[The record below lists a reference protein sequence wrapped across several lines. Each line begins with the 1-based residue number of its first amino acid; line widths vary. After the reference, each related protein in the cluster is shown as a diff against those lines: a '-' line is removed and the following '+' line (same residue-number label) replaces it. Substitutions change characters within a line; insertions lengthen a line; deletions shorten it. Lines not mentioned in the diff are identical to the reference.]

1 LPGTSQSRQLAWCNP
16 DQVSLSIAGHFRR
29 RALDGKRILLI
40 VGGGIAAYKS
50 LELIRLL
57 AREGIG
63 ARVIL
68 TKAGAEFVTPLSL
81 GSLSG
86 DKVYQELFSLTDEA
100 EMGHIELSRSADLV
114 VVAPATADLL
124 AKAANGLAND
134 LASTTLLATD
144 KPVLMVPAM
153 NVRMWEHAATKR
165 NVAQLRAD
173 GVTVMEPDVGPMAC
187 GEFGAGRLPEP
198 DQIAKQIRRM
208 LAGPAGHG
216 PLAGFRAVIT
226 AGPTRE
232 PLDPVRFI
240 SNHSSGKQGYAIAD
254 ALARLGAD
262 VRLVTG
268 PTQLSVPDG
277 VTAVRVETAVEMQ
290 DAVKANLPADIFIGV
305 AAVADW
311 RPATR
316 AQGKLKL
323 KGGEEKVALQLVENP
338 DILKSIGTRKKDRPR
353 LVIGFAAETSDVE
366 RHGKAKLS
374 RKGCDWIV
382 ANDVSGDVM
391 GGSDNEVL
399 LVTKAGTERWPRM
412 GKAEVAMK
420 LAERIA
426 ANFFDPETSAAE

>member
-1 LPGTSQSRQLAWCNP
+1 M
-16 DQVSLSIAGHFRR
+16 
-29 RALDGKRILLI
+29 DGKRILLI

-57 AREGIG
+57 AKDGI
-63 ARVIL
+63 ATRVIL

-114 VVAPATADLL
+114 VVAPATADLM

-165 NVAQLRAD
+165 NVAQLQAD
-173 GVTVMEPDVGPMAC
+173 GVHVMTPDVGPMAC
-187 GEFGAGRLPEP
+187 GEFGPGRLPEP
-198 DQIAKQIRRM
+198 DRIAAQIRK
-208 LAGPAGHG
+208 LLSSPTGVG
-216 PLAGFRAVIT
+216 PLSGFRAVVT

-268 PTQLSVPDG
+268 PTQLPIPDG
-277 VTAVRVETAVEMQ
+277 VTGVKIETAIEMQ
-290 DAVKANLPADIFIGV
+290 DAVKANLPADIFVSV

-316 AQGKLKL
+316 AHTKLKL
-323 KGGEEKVALQLVENP
+323 KGSEPDNVALKLVENP
-338 DILKSIGTRKKDRPR
+338 DILKSIGTKKKGRPR
-353 LVIGFAAETSDVE
+353 LVVGFAAETNDVE
-366 RHGKAKLS
+366 KHARAKLG
-374 RKGCDWIV
+374 RKGCDWII

-391 GGSDNEVL
+391 GGADNEVL
-399 LVTKAGTERWPRM
+399 LVSKSGTERWPRM
-412 GKAEVAMK
+412 SKAAVAMR

-426 ANFFDPETSAAE
+426 EVFHDPETSAAE

>member
-1 LPGTSQSRQLAWCNP
+1 MDS
-16 DQVSLSIAGHFRR
+16 
-29 RALDGKRILLI
+29 KRVLLI

-57 AREGIG
+57 SKDGI
-63 ARVIL
+63 ASRVIL

-114 VVAPATADLL
+114 VVCPATADLL

-165 NVAQLRAD
+165 NVAQLQAD
-173 GVTVMEPDVGPMAC
+173 GVTVLTPDVGPMAC
-187 GEFGAGRLPEP
+187 GEFGPGRLPEP
-198 DQIAKQIRRM
+198 ERILKEIRRM
-208 LAGPAGHG
+208 LAGPAGFG

-240 SNHSSGKQGYAIAD
+240 SNHSSGKQGYAIAE

-268 PTQLSVPDG
+268 PTQLPTPDG
-277 VTAVRVETAVEMQ
+277 VTAVRVETAVEMHE
-290 DAVKANLPADIFIGV
+290 AAKANLPADIFVGV

-311 RPATR
+311 RPAAR

-323 KGGEEKVALQLVENP
+323 KGGAEDKVALQLVENP

-366 RHGKAKLS
+366 KHAKGKLT
-374 RKGCDWIV
+374 RKGCDWVI

-399 LVTKAGTERWPRM
+399 LISKAGTERWPRM
-412 GKAEVAMK
+412 SKAEVALK

-426 ANFFDPETSAAE
+426 DNFHDPETVCPVSAAE

>member
-1 LPGTSQSRQLAWCNP
+1 M
-16 DQVSLSIAGHFRR
+16 
-29 RALDGKRILLI
+29 DGKRILLI

-57 AREGIG
+57 SKDGI
-63 ARVIL
+63 ASRVIL
-68 TKAGAEFVTPLSL
+68 TKAGAEFVTPLSV

-114 VVAPATADLL
+114 VVSPATADLM

-173 GVTVMEPDVGPMAC
+173 GITVMEPDVGPMAC
-187 GEFGAGRLPEP
+187 GEFGPGRLPEP
-198 DQIAKQIRRM
+198 ERIVKEIRRM
-208 LAGPAGHG
+208 LAGPAGFG

-262 VRLVTG
+262 VRLITG
-268 PTQLSVPDG
+268 PTQLAIPDG
-277 VTAVRVETAVEMQ
+277 VTAVRVETAVEMH
-290 DAVKANLPADIFIGV
+290 DAAKANLPADIFVGV

-311 RPATR
+311 RPAAR
-316 AQGKLKL
+316 APGKLKL
-323 KGGEEKVALQLVENP
+323 KGGAEDKVALQLVENP

-353 LVIGFAAETSDVE
+353 LVIGFAAETNDVE
-366 RHGKAKLS
+366 KHAKGKLT
-374 RKGCDWIV
+374 RKGCDWVI

-399 LVTKAGTERWPRM
+399 LVSKAGVERWPRM
-412 GKAEVAMK
+412 SKAEVAMK

-426 ANFFDPETSAAE
+426 DNFHDPETSVTG

>member
-1 LPGTSQSRQLAWCNP
+1 M
-16 DQVSLSIAGHFRR
+16 
-29 RALDGKRILLI
+29 DGKRILLI

-57 AREGIG
+57 GRDGIG

-86 DKVYQELFSLTDEA
+86 DKVYQDLFNLTDEA

-114 VVAPATADLL
+114 VVCPATADLI

-144 KPVLMVPAM
+144 KPVLMAPAM
-153 NVRMWEHAATKR
+153 NVRMWEHAATRR
-165 NVAQLRAD
+165 NVARLRAD

-187 GEFGAGRLPEP
+187 GEFGPGRLPEP
-198 DQIAKQIRRM
+198 DRIAKEIRRM

-240 SNHSSGKQGYAIAD
+240 SNHSSGRQGYAIAD

-268 PTQLSVPDG
+268 PTQLPIPDG
-277 VTAVRVETAVEMQ
+277 VTAIRVETAVEMQ
-290 DAVKANLPADIFIGV
+290 EAVKTNLPADIFVGV

-316 AQGKLKL
+316 AAGKLKL
-323 KGGEEKVALQLVENP
+323 KGGAEDKVALQLVENP
-338 DILKSIGTRKKDRPR
+338 DILKSIGTKKKDRPR

-366 RHGKAKLS
+366 KHGRAKLA

-391 GGSDNEVL
+391 GGSENEVL
-399 LVTKAGTERWPRM
+399 LVTKDGTERWPRM

-420 LAERIA
+420 LAGRIA
-426 ANFFDPETSAAE
+426 DNFLEPETSAAE

>member
-1 LPGTSQSRQLAWCNP
+1 MP
-16 DQVSLSIAGHFRR
+16 
-29 RALDGKRILLI
+29 ALDGKRILLI

-57 AREGIG
+57 AKEGI
-63 ARVIL
+63 ASRVIL
-68 TKAGAEFVTPLSL
+68 TKSGAEFVTPLSL

-86 DKVYQELFSLTDEA
+86 DKVYQELFNLTDES

-114 VVAPATADLL
+114 VVAPATADLM

-144 KPVLMVPAM
+144 KPVLMAPAM

-173 GVTVMEPDVGPMAC
+173 GVHVMTPDVGAMAC
-187 GEFGAGRLPEP
+187 GEFGPGRLPEP
-198 DQIAKQIRRM
+198 ERIAQEIRKL
-208 LAGPAGHG
+208 LAPPKGAG
-216 PLAGFRAVIT
+216 PLAGVRAVVT

-268 PTQLSVPDG
+268 PTQLPIPDTVTG
-277 VTAVRVETAVEMQ
+277 VKVETALEMQ
-290 DAVKANLPADIFIGV
+290 DAVKANFPADIFVAV

-316 AQGKLKL
+316 AKTKLKL
-323 KGGEEKVALQLVENP
+323 KGGPKNGRRADNLDLHLVENP
-338 DILKSIGTRKKDRPR
+338 DILKSIGTNKKGRPR
-353 LVIGFAAETSDVE
+353 LVVGFAAETNDVE
-366 RHGKAKLS
+366 KNAQAKLT
-374 RKGCDWIV
+374 RKGADWIV

-391 GGSDNEVL
+391 GGADNEVL
-399 LVTKAGTERWPRM
+399 LVTKSGTDRWPRM
-412 GKAEVAMK
+412 SKAEVAMK
-420 LAERIA
+420 LADRIA
-426 ANFFDPETSAAE
+426 QSFAGKTAAKKTSAAE

>member
-1 LPGTSQSRQLAWCNP
+1 M
-16 DQVSLSIAGHFRR
+16 
-29 RALDGKRILLI
+29 DGKRILLI

-57 AREGIG
+57 SKDGI
-63 ARVIL
+63 ASRVIL

-114 VVAPATADLL
+114 VVCPATADLM
-124 AKAANGLAND
+124 AKAVNGLAGD

-153 NVRMWEHAATKR
+153 NVRMWEHAATQR

-187 GEFGAGRLPEP
+187 GEFGPGRLAEPER
-198 DQIAKQIRRM
+198 IAKEIRRM
-208 LAGPAGHG
+208 LAGPAGFG

-240 SNHSSGKQGYAIAD
+240 SNHSSGKQGYAIAE

-268 PTQLSVPDG
+268 PTQLPIPDG

-290 DAVKANLPADIFIGV
+290 DAAKANLPADIFVGV

-311 RPATR
+311 RPAAR
-316 AQGKLKL
+316 APGKLKL
-323 KGGEEKVALQLVENP
+323 KGGAEEKVALQLVENP

-366 RHGKAKLS
+366 KHAKAKLT
-374 RKGCDWIV
+374 RKGCDWVI

-399 LVTKAGTERWPRM
+399 LVSKAGVERWPRM
-412 GKAEVAMK
+412 SKAEVAMR

-426 ANFFDPETSAAE
+426 DNFHDPETSVTG

>member
-16 DQVSLSIAGHFRR
+16 DQVSLSNAGHFRR

-187 GEFGAGRLPEP
+187 GEFGPGRLPEP
-198 DQIAKQIRRM
+198 DQIARQIRRM

-268 PTQLSVPDG
+268 PTQLFVPDG

-366 RHGKAKLS
+366 RHGKAKLA